1 MYEGKAISETIYI
14 ELLVVKEIERCT
26 NLCTADIQIH
36 HLTFY
41 RLVLKKL
48 ILILTILSKYSI
60 IVNNINMG
68 LVFMNEWQELTT
80 FSESSSMV
88 VERVR
93 FNDRG
98 ITVEGRFE
106 LPPLARLSMDDQL
119 FIIAFIQSHGS
130 IKEMESVFGISYPTV
145 KNRLNRIAG
154 QLDFVQINPPSSRSE
169 VLEQLDRDEIT
180 IDEAIEKLKGVEE
193 KRNEK

>member
-1 MYEGKAISETIYI
+1 
-14 ELLVVKEIERCT
+14 
-26 NLCTADIQIH
+26 
-36 HLTFY
+36 
-41 RLVLKKL
+41 
-48 ILILTILSKYSI
+48 
-60 IVNNINMG
+60 
-68 LVFMNEWQELTT
+68 MNEWQELTA

-93 FNDRG
+93 FEDRG

-169 VLEQLDRDEIT
+169 VLEQLDRDEIN